1 MTELYDEIVTDE
13 RWSLNVFGKYSRINT
28 AE

>member
-1 MTELYDEIVTDE
+1 MTERYHEIVTDN
-13 RWSLNVFGKYSRINT
+13 LNVFGKYSRINT